1 MACKQGI
8 TTQVEM
14 FDLELKRVQFT
25 HDLMPPDIT
34 GTEVIYQGPT
44 INERQ

>member
-8 TTQVEM
+8 TTQAETV
-14 FDLELKRVQFT
+14 DLEFKRVQLT
-25 HDLMPPDIT
+25 HDLMPTDIT

-44 INERQ
+44 TNERQ